1 MPLSNII
8 RHIDPSRIRL
18 RPFALAEA
26 GANAHPPGDAAAL
39 AAKVVRNHEGS
50 RLPVYIFPSVEGETT
65 AADNPDAPLSVVPDQ
80 ETSIVLADSREPQP
94 STLALGA
101 LPSSPPEHETLLHDA
116 YAQAERCLSAARERA
131 MAMEAEGYRAG
142 FQQGEEAA
150 RTAVQTECATLFASL
165 QHAAADC
172 VRLRHDILWQAEED
186 IVSLAFLLARKVI
199 QYEAQWHGEI
209 LASTLHRALAHV
221 VDRDHVVIRVNPAD
235 LKRALHLKE
244 GLLHS
249 VDGLRHLTIEG
260 DTTVGPGGCLV
271 ESTFG
276 EIDARLESQF
286 EELEQRFREHYSLK
300 SEATVS

>member
-1 MPLSNII
+1 
-8 RHIDPSRIRL
+8 
-18 RPFALAEA
+18 
-26 GANAHPPGDAAAL
+26 
-39 AAKVVRNHEGS
+39 
-50 RLPVYIFPSVEGETT
+50 
-65 AADNPDAPLSVVPDQ
+65 
-80 ETSIVLADSREPQP
+80 
-94 STLALGA
+94 
-101 LPSSPPEHETLLHDA
+101 
-116 YAQAERCLSAARERA
+116 

-142 FQQGEEAA
+142 LQQGEEAA
-150 RTAVQTECATLFASL
+150 RTAVQAEFATLFASL

-186 IVSLAFLLARKVI
+186 IVSLALLLARKVI

-209 LASTLHRALAHV
+209 LASTLRRALAHV
-221 VDRDHVVIRVNPAD
+221 VDRDHLMVRVNPAD
-235 LKRALHLKE
+235 LEQALQLKE

-249 VDGLRHLTIEG
+249 VDGLRHLIIEG
-260 DTTVGPGGCLV
+260 DTTVGIGGCLV